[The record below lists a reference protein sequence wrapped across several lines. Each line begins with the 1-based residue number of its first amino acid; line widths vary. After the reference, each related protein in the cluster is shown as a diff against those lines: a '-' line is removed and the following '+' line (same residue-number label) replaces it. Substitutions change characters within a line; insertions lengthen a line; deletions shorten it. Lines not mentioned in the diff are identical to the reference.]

1 MYLLSLCI
9 ALYYEIF
16 IVGDEQD
23 VIILH
28 SALGQNE
35 EHELVRVESWKYA
48 VMPELLSII
57 IQKSITDVTFQVH

>member
-1 MYLLSLCI
+1 
-9 ALYYEIF
+9 
-16 IVGDEQD
+16 

>member
-35 EHELVRVESWKYA
+35 EHELVRVES
-48 VMPELLSII
+48 
-57 IQKSITDVTFQVH
+57 